1 MAQLTIANAPVASV
15 EQIASPVSQP
25 APSAVQ
31 TGPALVYQRGTA
43 PEVARGDVQLPSVKP
58 PPDSYLPRRDP
69 VALKADI
76 VTELDRYH
84 DVSGQGNGSP
94 THDLQLPPGVPDRD
108 ALNTFIDDAAT
119 CVAHDDA
126 VWYAATPTDPAKRK
140 AARAALAAARLD
152 EVSKNGKPKL
162 LAMVGHIVD
171 PKIRQLTQQAL
182 DAAPPEFWTVA
193 SSSTGMHHPADEINP
208 GGLAYHVAR
217 VATMAEFLCDHYQV
231 TGRQKDEIVAA
242 ALLHDIK
249 KGGDPWNKYAAN
261 HGPLAS
267 KWLAGLWKNSNGPST
282 TKIREL
288 VNNHMA
294 QWNEPVSTPPQDLA
308 NQIMSY
314 ADYIAALDTVFV
326 QV

>member
-1 MAQLTIANAPVASV
+1 MAQLTIAGAPAANGETLSAPVSV
-15 EQIASPVSQP
+15 N
-25 APSAVQ
+25 SAVQ
-31 TGPALVYQRGTA
+31 TSETPTVAYQRGTT
-43 PEVARGDVQLPSVKP
+43 PCVAAGDVQLPSVKP
-58 PPDSYLPRRDP
+58 APGSYLPRRDP
-69 VALKADI
+69 IALKSDVI
-76 VTELDRYH
+76 TELDRYH
-84 DVSGQGNGSP
+84 DVDGTGNGSP
-94 THDLQLPPGVPDRD
+94 THDLQLPPGVLDRD

-119 CVAHDDA
+119 CVAGDDA

-140 AARAALAAARLD
+140 AARAALAAARRD

-162 LAMVGHIVD
+162 LAMVSHICD
-171 PKIRQLTQQAL
+171 PAIRQLVQQGL
-182 DAAPPEFWTVA
+182 DAAPPEFWSEP

-217 VATMAEFLCDHYQV
+217 VGTMAEFLCDHYKV
-231 TGRQKDEIVAA
+231 TGRQKDEIVGA

-249 KGGDPWNKYAAN
+249 KGGDPWNKYASN
-261 HGPLAS
+261 HGPIAS
-267 KWLAGLWKNSNGPST
+267 KWLAGLWKTSNDPST